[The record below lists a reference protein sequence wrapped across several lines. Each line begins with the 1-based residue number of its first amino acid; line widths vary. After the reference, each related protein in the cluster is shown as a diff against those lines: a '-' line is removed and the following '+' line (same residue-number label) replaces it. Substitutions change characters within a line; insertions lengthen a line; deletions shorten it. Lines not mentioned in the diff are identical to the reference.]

1 MVRECFDCPKDI
13 WLYFL
18 VFYFQIWILFCP
30 QWKEKNGSTE
40 IVKLPVFLTTTTMD
54 IMKYQNFRKSRRA
67 PIRFI
72 FTFFWFGA
80 HSGEVLEPNHRSQNI
95 YIQKLSGFL
104 CKWPLIIQGMQTLS
118 KEWQVTGLSKK
129 FIKKQMRKQ

>member
-1 MVRECFDCPKDI
+1 
-13 WLYFL
+13 
-18 VFYFQIWILFCP
+18 
-30 QWKEKNGSTE
+30 
-40 IVKLPVFLTTTTMD
+40 MD
-54 IMKYQNFRKSRRA
+54 IMKYQKFRKSKGA

-72 FTFFWFGA
+72 SKFFWFGA
-80 HSGEVLEPNHRSQNI
+80 HSGEVEPNHRSQNI